1 MKGETLKFLFTSFS
15 RYPIFQDTQLHDGN
29 KSLMSHTS
37 HYVQHKMYFTTGLS
51 HPHSSKGP
59 PKHWSCIDINLQ
71 SSERWCICL
80 EQDHQRYWGEAGAAN
95 LFHSQ
100 PGWILLSSPCSTT
113 FFTILSTS
121 LLRWLHRGPALQPLR
136 KVLCSLQGSLWLWLW
151 RWRWPKNHLSLRSVL
166 LRTDTWWLQ
175 IAETLVTTFLWYS
188 LSVVLFNALWYT
200 SRCCHWS
207 T

>member
-1 MKGETLKFLFTSFS
+1 MLFFHSELLVVLWFVTMSQLSCPEYLSETLLQHH
-15 RYPIFQDTQLHDGN
+15 P
-29 KSLMSHTS
+29 HTS
-37 HYVQHKMYFTTGLS
+37 PSPT
-51 HPHSSKGP
+51 P
-59 PKHWSCIDINLQ
+59 PPPFSISNLR
-71 SSERWCICL
+71 EAPG
-80 EQDHQRYWGEAGAAN
+80 HVFGEAGDAN
-95 LFHSQ
+95 LLHPQ
-100 PGWILLSSPCSTT
+100 PGRILLSSSCSTT